1 MTCLQYN
8 LGEKKVASLQKKLN
22 QIKAKGKSGKEVVDV
37 EKQLAKA
44 EADLTAVMDPF
55 PYKTSVPLTRMQTE
69 AEFAQKSARAKALE
83 IALQKT
89 AAEADGAED
98 VVGDELPVY
107 GFQAAKHDKAAA
119 AGVEIQSKK
128 SKKTD
133 KSLRDIFKLGS
144 HILK

>member
-1 MTCLQYN
+1 MRGQ
-8 LGEKKVASLQKKLN
+8 
-22 QIKAKGKSGKEVVDV
+22 
-37 EKQLAKA
+37 
-44 EADLTAVMDPF
+44 
-55 PYKTSVPLTRMQTE
+55 
-69 AEFAQKSARAKALE
+69 KALE

-133 KSLRDIFKLGS
+133 KSLRDYFQTWFS
-144 HILK
+144 HPEMIQSQITRDEYVEYDQVSVR

>member
-1 MTCLQYN
+1 MICLQHS
-8 LGEKKVASLQKKLN
+8 LGEKKVASLQKKLH
-22 QIKAKGKSGKEVVDV
+22 QMKAKGKSGKEVGDV
-37 EKQLAKA
+37 EKQVAKA

-83 IALQKT
+83 IALQKS
-89 AAEADGAED
+89 AAGTEGAED
-98 VVGDELPVY
+98 EFGDELPVY
-107 GFQAAKHDKAAA
+107 GFQAAKHDRATA

-128 SKKTD
+128 SKKSD